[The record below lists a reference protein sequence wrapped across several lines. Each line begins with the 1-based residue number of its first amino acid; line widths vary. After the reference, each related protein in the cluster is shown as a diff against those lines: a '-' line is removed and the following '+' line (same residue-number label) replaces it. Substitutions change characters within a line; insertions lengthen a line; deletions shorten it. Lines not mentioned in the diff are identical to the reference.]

1 MHTVALLVEYPS
13 CSTLVFAAR
22 VVTCAELWA
31 GIVIWLD
38 LPTLTYY
45 NSMMAKRD
53 KILDTLLRGR
63 SDANIAFTDLCGL
76 LKRLGFAE
84 RVRGDHHIFA
94 RDDVEEILN
103 LQPKQAKAKPYQV
116 KQVRAVIHR
125 YRLAGD
131 DDDDQ

>member
-1 MHTVALLVEYPS
+1 M
-13 CSTLVFAAR
+13 
-22 VVTCAELWA
+22 
-31 GIVIWLD
+31 WLD

-53 KILDTLLRGR
+53 KILDTLLRGT
-63 SDANIAFTDLCGL
+63 SDANIAFTDICGL

-84 RVRGDHHIFA
+84 RVRGDHHIFT